1 MTSITGNNDAFSALG
16 LTTQQTRNARSTSLG
31 QADFLRLM
39 TEQLKNQDPLKPL
52 EGQQMLGRERE
63 PYFLQSLLLA
73 MIFPSGLVLSNARAT
88 YEAFAGTPMDF
99 ARTPKAGAVIV
110 GGWRGSP
117 ELAAGI
123 SLPIFAL
130 TEQAWS
136 LPFFII
142 AAAGLLLI
150 GAMGWQGTTRLPA
163 RDPGP
168 GE

>member
-1 MTSITGNNDAFSALG
+1 
-16 LTTQQTRNARSTSLG
+16 
-31 QADFLRLM
+31 
-39 TEQLKNQDPLKPL
+39 
-52 EGQQMLGRERE
+52 
-63 PYFLQSLLLA
+63 

-88 YEAFAGTPMDF
+88 YEAIAGTPMDF
-99 ARTPKAGAVIV
+99 ARTPKAGAAIV

-117 ELAAGI
+117 ELVAGI
-123 SLPIFAL
+123 SLPVFAL

-150 GAMGWQGTTRLPA
+150 GGMGLQGRMARLPA
-163 RDPGP
+163 RDSAP